1 MLPWERWRQVA
12 KMCTKHQYLQMV
24 LQHDTLQQVKTYKNF
39 YMKKIKKNK
48 NSVGP
53 TDAEG
58 LKKKRKKKIMKK
70 EEKGKPNQNV

>member
-1 MLPWERWRQVA
+1 
-12 KMCTKHQYLQMV
+12 
-24 LQHDTLQQVKTYKNF
+24 
-39 YMKKIKKNK
+39 MKKIKKNK